1 MYVSILERE
10 DRVKGVGE
18 RRKGRKERKET
29 RGGTE
34 KKRDTRKEDKCDGRR
49 EKTTPLPPS
58 YCSEQY

>member
-29 RGGTE
+29 RGGT
-34 KKRDTRKEDKCDGRR
+34 TRGGRKG
-49 EKTTPLPPS
+49 EEYPLYHVGS
-58 YCSEQY
+58 QGLHYKYYKYL